1 MQTVIIGK
9 RSNLSRHLLGAID
22 DAVCVTASEAV
33 EYLTQLDWQQ
43 HQSINLVLNQ
53 FQPATRLNDLSSPTD
68 YVDNA
73 IASTARILQSIQSQT
88 EKINRIVY
96 TSSSS
101 VYGNNPDC
109 KESDIP
115 APISL
120 HATLK
125 LANEKLIS
133 YFCNYHTIDYTIA
146 RVFNMY
152 AGEDEFSIISKVI
165 RAVKQRHTINLI
177 NQGDAIRDF
186 IHIDDVVYAYQQ
198 LLLIKPAEKIINIAS
213 GQVVS
218 VRMILDYL
226 LQHNITVSTLNINQD
241 EIKTSIANNDR
252 LLSLLGSYR
261 FQSVKDYVFDELT
274 I

>member
-177 NQGDAIRDF
+177 NQGDAVRDF

-226 LQHNITVSTLNINQD
+226 LQHNITVSTLNIDQD

>member
-1 MQTVIIGK
+1 MQTVIMSK

-22 DAVCVTASEAV
+22 DAVCVTVSEAV

-165 RAVKQRHTINLI
+165 RAVKQQHTINLI
-177 NQGDAIRDF
+177 NQGDAVRDF

-226 LQHNITVSTLNINQD
+226 LQHNITVSTLNIDQD

>member
-22 DAVCVTASEAV
+22 DAVCVTVSEAV

-125 LANEKLIS
+125 LSNEKLIS

-226 LQHNITVSTLNINQD
+226 LQHNITVSTLNIDQD

>member
-9 RSNLSRHLLGAID
+9 RSNLSRHLLGVID
-22 DAVCVTASEAV
+22 NAVSVPVSKAV
-33 EYLTQLDWQQ
+33 EYLTQFDWQQ

-53 FQPATRLNDLSSPTD
+53 FQPATKLNDLSSPSD

-73 IASTARILQSIQSQT
+73 IASTARILQSIQSQA
-88 EKINRIVY
+88 EKINRIIY

-101 VYGNNPDC
+101 VYGNNSDC
-109 KESDIP
+109 KEIDAP
-115 APISL
+115 APKSL

-125 LANEKLIS
+125 LTNENLVS
-133 YFCNYHTIDYTIA
+133 FFCDLHMIDYTIA

-152 AGEDEFSIISKVI
+152 AGEDRFSIISKII

-177 NQGDAIRDF
+177 NQGGAVRDF
-186 IHIDDVVYAYQQ
+186 IHIDDVAYAYQQ
-198 LLLIKPAEKIINIAS
+198 LLLTNPADKIINIAS
-213 GQVVS
+213 GQGMS
-218 VRMILDYL
+218 IGMILDYL
-226 LQHNITVSTLNINQD
+226 QQHNITVSTLNIEQD

-252 LLSLLGSYR
+252 LLSVIGSYQ

-274 I
+274 S

>member
-22 DAVCVTASEAV
+22 DAVCVTVSEAV

-53 FQPATRLNDLSSPTD
+53 FQPATKLNDLCSPSD

-226 LQHNITVSTLNINQD
+226 LQHNITVSTLNIDQD

>member
-109 KESDIP
+109 KESDAP

-226 LQHNITVSTLNINQD
+226 LQHNITVSTLNIDQD

>member
-1 MQTVIIGK
+1 MLTVIIGK

-22 DAVCVTASEAV
+22 DAVSVPASEAV

-53 FQPATRLNDLSSPTD
+53 FQPATKLNNLCSPTD

-73 IASTARILQSIQSQT
+73 IASTARILQSIQSQA

-109 KESDIP
+109 KESDAP

-125 LANEKLIS
+125 LANENLIS
-133 YFCNYHTIDYTIA
+133 FFCDLHMINYTIA

-152 AGEDEFSIISKVI
+152 AGEDEFSIISKII
-165 RAVKQRHTINLI
+165 RAVKRQHTINLI
-177 NQGDAIRDF
+177 NQGGAVRDF
-186 IHIDDVVYAYQQ
+186 IHIDDVAYAYQQ
-198 LLLIKPAEKIINIAS
+198 LLLTKPADKIVNIAS
-213 GQVVS
+213 GQGMS
-218 VRMILDYL
+218 VKMILDYL
-226 LQHNITVSTLNINQD
+226 LKHNITVSTLNIEQD

-252 LLSLLGSYR
+252 LLSLLGSHC

-274 I
+274 T

>member
-1 MQTVIIGK
+1 MLTVIIGK
-9 RSNLSRHLLGAID
+9 RSNLSRHLVGAID
-22 DAVCVTASEAV
+22 YAVSVSASEAV

-165 RAVKQRHTINLI
+165 RAVKQGHTINLI
-177 NQGDAIRDF
+177 NQGDAVRDF

-226 LQHNITVSTLNINQD
+226 LQHNITVSTLNIDQD
-241 EIKTSIANNDR
+241 EIKTSIANNYR

>member
-9 RSNLSRHLLGAID
+9 RSNLSRHLLGVID
-22 DAVCVTASEAV
+22 DAVSVPVSEAV
-33 EYLTQLDWQQ
+33 DYLTQLDWKQ

-53 FQPATRLNDLSSPTD
+53 FQPATKLNDLSSPTD

-73 IASTARILQSIQSQT
+73 IASTARILQSIQSQA

-109 KESDIP
+109 KESDVP

-125 LANEKLIS
+125 LANEKLLS
-133 YFCNYHTIDYTIA
+133 HFCDHHTIDYTIA

-152 AGEDEFSIISKVI
+152 AGEDEFSIISKII
-165 RAVKQRHTINLI
+165 RAVKHQHTINLI
-177 NQGDAIRDF
+177 NQGGAVRDF
-186 IHIDDVVYAYQQ
+186 IHIDDVVSAYQQ
-198 LLLIKPAEKIINIAS
+198 LLLTKPADKIVNIAS
-213 GQVVS
+213 GQGMS
-218 VRMILDYL
+218 VKMILDYL
-226 LQHNITVSTLNINQD
+226 QQQNITVSTLNIEQD

-252 LLSLLGSYR
+252 LLSLLDTHS

-274 I
+274 T

>member
-22 DAVCVTASEAV
+22 DAVCVTVSEAV

-53 FQPATRLNDLSSPTD
+53 FQPATRLNDLSSPPD

-226 LQHNITVSTLNINQD
+226 LQHNITVSTLNIDQD

>member
-22 DAVCVTASEAV
+22 DAVCVTVSEAV

-53 FQPATRLNDLSSPTD
+53 FQPATKLNDLSNPTD

-73 IASTARILQSIQSQT
+73 IASTARILQTIQSQT

-177 NQGDAIRDF
+177 NQGDAVRDF

-226 LQHNITVSTLNINQD
+226 LQHNITVSTLNIDQD

>member
-22 DAVCVTASEAV
+22 DAVCVTVSEAV

-73 IASTARILQSIQSQT
+73 IASTARILQSIQSQA

-226 LQHNITVSTLNINQD
+226 LQHNITVSTLNIDQD